1 MWKLKHVYIL
11 KEQPA
16 LFPLSESLECNAKTE
31 KAVSE
36 LTATDLNTE
45 NGMST
50 LIWKLCRI
58 FESEK

>member
-1 MWKLKHVYIL
+1 M

-31 KAVSE
+31 KALSE

-45 NGMST
+45 NGMSI